1 MKTLYPAPA
10 PKHTTLDIVHNLQSR
25 LAHRTRG
32 SFRASRVVRCS
43 TKLWAMR
50 VLNQL
55 ERSLS

>member
-10 PKHTTLDIVHNLQSR
+10 PKHTTLDLVHNLQSR

-32 SFRASRVVRCS
+32 SSRVSRVVRCS

-55 ERSLS
+55 ERRLS